1 MELTKAQNR
10 KKYGRNEGP
19 LRGTM
24 VLSRELPHFQ
34 EQGNNAH
41 AIIVVD
47 TDAGTAISANVYSV
61 GAKDGIGGR
70 LGKNY
75 DPESMTQP
83 IPAGEEFA
91 AWLESKTDPKK
102 AKKGKR
108 YEVNDSNFDGVV
120 ELVVATPK
128 AKKGKEKVSA

>member
-1 MELTKAQNR
+1 
-10 KKYGRNEGP
+10 
-19 LRGTM
+19 M

-47 TDAGTAISANVYSV
+47 TDAGTAVSANVYSV
-61 GAKDGIGGR
+61 GANDGIGGR

-75 DPESMTQP
+75 DPETMTQV

-91 AWLESKTDPKK
+91 AWLKGKTDPKK
-102 AKKGKR
+102 KSKA
-108 YEVNDSNFDGVV
+108 YEVNNSDFDGVV
-120 ELVVATPK
+120 ELATKVVTV
-128 AKKGKEKVSA
+128 AKTKKVKVTA